1 MTLCKTFFFSFSETV
16 SNLWNAIYSIT
27 EEKDADELR
36 VI

>member
-1 MTLCKTFFFSFSETV
+1 MTLCKTFFFSLSETLA
-16 SNLWNAIYSIT
+16 SMWAEIYSIT

>member
-1 MTLCKTFFFSFSETV
+1 MTLCKTFFFSLSETL
-16 SNLWNAIYSIT
+16 SEMWNAIYSIT

>member
-1 MTLCKTFFFSFSETV
+1 MTLCKTFFFSLSETL
-16 SNLWNAIYSIT
+16 SGMWKEIYSIT

>member
-1 MTLCKTFFFSFSETV
+1 MTLCKTFFFSLSEAL
-16 SNLWNAIYSIT
+16 SSMWAEIYSIT